1 LTFPDTEF
9 DLIIIGAGINGAGV
23 ARDAAI
29 RGLKVLLLDK
39 GDFGGGTSSWSTR
52 LIHGGLRYLEH
63 GELGLVRESLRER
76 EILLNIAPHLIKPLS
91 ILVPIYAN
99 RRRGSY
105 TIRAGMI
112 SYDLLSFDKTL
123 PNHKWIS
130 REQTLQYAPGLKAE
144 GLRSGAIFYDAQV
157 EFAERLVLENVLA
170 AHENSA
176 KVKTYVKVTDFLI
189 RDRRV
194 CGVRYTDEFTG
205 ECAQAESRL
214 TVNAS
219 GPWVDDVLK
228 CSALS
233 SSPLVGGTKGSHLIL
248 GPFPGAHDSAVYVE
262 AERDHRP
269 IFIIP
274 WNGYYLIGTTD
285 IRYEGPLDQVEIDDS
300 EVSYLLSE
308 VNALFPAA
316 QLTRDSILF
325 TYSGVRPLAFA
336 RNKHEQEIT
345 RRHFV
350 HEHSEVS
357 GLISLIGGKLTTYRS
372 LAKQTVDLCFERL
385 GRTSVS
391 CETGT
396 NPLPGAEASSN
407 SGDIF
412 GGLSSRTSDRLQK
425 IYGSRSRK
433 LLTLVREHPELLDS
447 FDPESGAIGAEV
459 VFAFQSELAK
469 TLSDCLMRRSM
480 VGLNSTCGLNCV
492 EGAAKIAQKYLGWSV
507 DRARLET
514 DNYRRYVQRFLLK

>member
-1 LTFPDTEF
+1 MTIPETRF
-9 DLIIIGAGINGAGV
+9 DLIIVGAGINGAGV
-23 ARDAAI
+23 ARDAAM

-39 GDFGGGTSSWSTR
+39 GDIAGGTSSWSTR
-52 LIHGGLRYLEH
+52 LIHGGLRYLEY
-63 GELGLVRESLRER
+63 GEIGLVRESLRER
-76 EILLNIAPHLIKPLS
+76 EILLGIAPHLIKPLP
-91 ILVPIYAN
+91 ILLPIYAN
-99 RRRGSY
+99 RKRGPF
-105 TIRAGMI
+105 TIRTGMI
-112 SYDLLSFDKTL
+112 SYDLLSFDKKL
-123 PNHKWIS
+123 PSHKWMS
-130 REQTLQYAPGLKAE
+130 REQTLQHASGLKAE
-144 GLRSGAIFYDAQV
+144 GLKSGAIYYDAQV

-176 KVKTYVKVTDFLI
+176 TVKTYVKVTDFLMQ
-189 RDRRV
+189 DGKV
-194 CGVRYTDEFTG
+194 CGVRFTDQFTG
-205 ECAQAESRL
+205 ECAQAESLL

-219 GPWVDDVLK
+219 GPWVDDILK
-228 CSALS
+228 RSAVS
-233 SSPLVGGTKGSHLIL
+233 SARLVGGTKGSHLIV
-248 GPFPGAHDSAVYVE
+248 GPFSGAPESAIYVE

-285 IRYEGPLDQVEIDDS
+285 IHYEGSLDQVEIDDL

-308 VNALFPAA
+308 VNALLPAA

-336 RNKHEQEIT
+336 RNQDEQEIT

-372 LAKQTVDLCFERL
+372 LAEQTVDLCFERL
-385 GRTSVS
+385 GRNPVR
-391 CETGT
+391 CVTGT
-396 NPLPGAEASSN
+396 NPLPGARASSI
-407 SGDIF
+407 SADIF
-412 GGLSSRTSDRLQK
+412 AGLPRRTRDRLQK
-425 IYGSRSRK
+425 IYGSRSQN
-433 LLTLVREHPELLDS
+433 LLTLAREHPGLLES

-469 TLSDCLMRRSM
+469 TLSDCLQRRSM
-480 VGLNSTCGLNCV
+480 VGWNSTCGLNCV
-492 EGAAKIAQKYLGWSV
+492 EGAAKIAQTYLGWSV

-514 DNYRRYVQRFLLK
+514 DNYRRYVERFLLK